1 MAVENAVGD
10 TVDPISAVAD
20 FAIGHVGEI
29 GTKWTA
35 DSAEHL
41 FRRIERNAADQQ

>member
-10 TVDPISAVAD
+10 AVDPISAVAD
-20 FAIGHVGEI
+20 FAVGHIGEI
-29 GTKWTA
+29 RSKWTA

-41 FRRIERNAADQQ
+41 FRRIERDAADQQ